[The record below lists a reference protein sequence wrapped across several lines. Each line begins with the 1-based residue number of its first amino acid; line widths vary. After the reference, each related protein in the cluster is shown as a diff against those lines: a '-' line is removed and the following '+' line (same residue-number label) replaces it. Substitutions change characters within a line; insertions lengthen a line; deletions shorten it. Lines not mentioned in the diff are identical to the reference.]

1 METKR
6 PSISRKVIQ
15 EDLEYERAIKK
26 LNIWERRF
34 KLVLG
39 STFIGVPFA
48 YAYLRAI
55 FLWPDVPF
63 RTIAPFEVIGFIT
76 LFQLKF
82 RDALVLV
89 MGNLGILFTKIS
101 NSLPEDE
108 GVSKEDSA

>member
-6 PSISRKVIQ
+6 PSSSRKIST

-34 KLVLG
+34 KLILG
-39 STFIGVPFA
+39 AIFIGVPFT
-48 YAYLRAI
+48 YAYLRVI
-55 FLWPDVPF
+55 FGWPDVPF

-101 NSLPEDE
+101 ASLPEGE
-108 GVSKEDSA
+108 GDSKEDTA